1 MPAPAA
7 SKMNA
12 LATGTP
18 ASEIS
23 IADVLRNVNDPKGKV
38 VKEQSPD
45 LYRAQP
51 QVVGSL
57 DQRTLRLVIL
67 YTQKTVIATNF
78 PALSQTWN
86 YFRGFSCLFLII

>member
-23 IADVLRNVNDPKGKV
+23 IADILRNANKPSFKQAEVFKSLPLEGKV
-38 VKEQSPD
+38 PSANTGRMRWKSCIFDGKFFFLPVPAATSS
-45 LYRAQP
+45 
-51 QVVGSL
+51 VSL
-57 DQRTLRLVIL
+57 R
-67 YTQKTVIATNF
+67 
-78 PALSQTWN
+78 
-86 YFRGFSCLFLII
+86 